1 MTKTGISISGGSSKG
16 AFAVGVL
23 QQLRRNWGITF
34 DMVSGTSTGAL
45 VAPFVVTGEYG
56 RVEELYSTLS
66 TSDFLLEQTPGDIVQ
81 SGYVFNTEGLTHI
94 MEDVYTQDM
103 FEALE
108 ASDKQMFITT
118 VQMQSGRVT
127 HFYTGQAEPDRRSP
141 DQDIV
146 RIVNRQHLLD
156 AVRASAMQPV
166 IMSPVSISGMQY
178 VDGGVRETA
187 PIKVLIDNGVEDL
200 ISVVL
205 TAENEGGDADDFDD
219 LISTLSRTIGLFTQE
234 ITLNDIRIAET
245 YNDVVRHLGR
255 LRTRLETAFPDD
267 LTTIAGVFEDPSSPF
282 ADVRVINLRVVR
294 PAEKL
299 LRNSLIFSEDDMRR
313 MIRAG
318 EDRVEKLF
326 GDRNSPSPFSTEADD
341 DLVT

>member
-1 MTKTGISISGGSSKG
+1 MPQTGISISGGSSKG

-23 QQLRRNWGITF
+23 QQLRRNWRITF

-66 TSDFLLEQTPGDIVQ
+66 TRDFLVEQSPGDIVR
-81 SGYVFNTEGLTHI
+81 SGYVFNTEGLAYI
-94 MEDVYTQDM
+94 IEDVYTQVM
-103 FEALE
+103 FDALV
-108 ASDKQMFITT
+108 ASGKQMFITA

-127 HFYTGQAEPDRRSP
+127 HFYTGPDAVGSP
-141 DQDIV
+141 DQDVV
-146 RIVNRQHLLD
+146 RIENRQHLLD
-156 AVRASAMQPV
+156 AILASAMQPV
-166 IMSPVSISGMQY
+166 IMRPVTISGMQY

-205 TAENEGGDADDFDD
+205 TAENEGGDADQFDN
-219 LISTLSRTIGLFTQE
+219 LVSTLSRTIGLFTQE
-234 ITLNDIRIAET
+234 VVLNDIRIAET
-245 YNDVVRHLGR
+245 YNDVVRHLTR
-255 LRTRLETAFPDD
+255 LRTRLETTFPDR
-267 LTTIAGVFEDPSSPF
+267 LSTIADVFDDASSPF
-282 ADVRVINLRVVR
+282 ADVRVINLKVVR

-299 LRNSLIFSEDDMRR
+299 LEDSLRFSQDDMRR
-313 MIRAG
+313 MIRVG
-318 EDRVEKLF
+318 ENRVEELF
-326 GDRNSPSPFSTEADD
+326 GDRNSPSPFGTDAGD

>member
-1 MTKTGISISGGSSKG
+1 MPQTGISISGGSSKG

-23 QQLRRNWGITF
+23 QQLRRNWRITF

-66 TSDFLLEQTPGDIVQ
+66 TRDFLVQQSPGDIVR
-81 SGYVFNTEGLTHI
+81 SGYVFNTEGLAYI
-94 MEDVYTQDM
+94 IEDVYTQVM
-103 FEALE
+103 FDALV
-108 ASDKQMFITT
+108 ASGKQMFITA

-127 HFYTGQAEPDRRSP
+127 HFYTGPDAVGSP
-141 DQDIV
+141 DQDVV
-146 RIVNRQHLLD
+146 RIENRQHLLD
-156 AVRASAMQPV
+156 AILASTMQPV
-166 IMSPVSISGMQY
+166 IMRPVTISGMQY

-205 TAENEGGDADDFDD
+205 TAENEGGDADQFDD
-219 LISTLSRTIGLFTQE
+219 LVSTLSRTIGLFTQE
-234 ITLNDIRIAET
+234 VVLNDIRIAET
-245 YNDVVRHLGR
+245 YNDVVRHLTR
-255 LRTRLETAFPDD
+255 LRARLETAFPDR
-267 LTTIAGVFEDPSSPF
+267 LSTIADVFDDASSPF
-282 ADVRVINLRVVR
+282 ADVRVINLKVVR
-294 PAEKL
+294 PAKKL
-299 LRNSLIFSEDDMRR
+299 LEDSLRFSQDDMRR

-318 EDRVEKLF
+318 ENRVEELF
-326 GDRNSPSPFSTEADD
+326 GNRNSPGPFGTDVDD